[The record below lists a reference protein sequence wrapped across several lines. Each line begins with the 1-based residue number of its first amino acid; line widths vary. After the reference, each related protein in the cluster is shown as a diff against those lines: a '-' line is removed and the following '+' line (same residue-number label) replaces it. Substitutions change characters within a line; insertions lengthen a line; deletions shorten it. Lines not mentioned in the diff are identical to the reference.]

1 MPINPKR
8 ETALRL
14 LAATGMWRS
23 NYEPPLVR
31 LLWRC
36 GVEVPPPH
44 FMSFRNNAVIF
55 GTAFAIVF
63 SVVRRLIEGPDNSRS
78 LVAGL
83 LELVVLGAL
92 FGLLMAGIIE
102 RAKRKYRLPTWRE
115 L

>member
-1 MPINPKR
+1 MPMNAKR
-8 ETALRL
+8 ATALRL

-36 GVEVPPPH
+36 GVDVPPPH

-55 GTAFAIVF
+55 GTAFSIVF
-63 SVVRRLIEGPDNSRS
+63 GVVRRLIEGPDTRS
-78 LVAGL
+78 LVAVL

-102 RAKRKYRLPTWRE
+102 RAK
-115 L
+115 